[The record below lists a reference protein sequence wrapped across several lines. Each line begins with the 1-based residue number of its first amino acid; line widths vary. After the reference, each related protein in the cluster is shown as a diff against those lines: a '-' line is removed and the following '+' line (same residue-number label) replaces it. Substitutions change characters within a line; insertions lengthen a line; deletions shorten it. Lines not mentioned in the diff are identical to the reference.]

1 VSDLYRL
8 ATALKGASDA
18 SLNLLVQERGL
29 SLSDYQ
35 DFFDLAQAM
44 LTPKSQVLLW
54 ASVPGQSVSALR
66 VLAAGEKLSASAI
79 GLLADQFLIF
89 SEQEPQVYDWVL
101 DKLREQP
108 KTGAL
113 NVVQPVSAALSQAEI
128 DRDCGS
134 HAFEAMQAIT
144 ELIFDFDQHL
154 VREVSK
160 GSLGLPDLKRLAAH
174 LGKPKEYVR
183 ALFELAR
190 LAGVVAI
197 SHKRFQPTAL
207 ADEWITQDPIW
218 RWKLLAQ
225 AWREMAGVAQLT
237 ELQLQFKT
245 HPNRSVAELV
255 AMAFPFLHL
264 APSSRIAKLAELA
277 DYIGLSAT
285 HPASWFAKVLA
296 GSVPEAAKLL
306 GPQLPTQQERIIIQ
320 ADLSIIAPGPLRSSI
335 EAQIRQFADTENI
348 GLASG
353 YRISPLS
360 ISTGLEEG
368 MSETQIREILEKL
381 SGVALPQPVDYL
393 LRESAERFGR
403 IKIQSQPKGSRVT
416 TSDQLLEKQ
425 LLMDSKLK
433 QLLFSS
439 SDNGLSTP
447 IDSEALYHSL
457 RENGYLAIRI
467 DADGK
472 TIAPSAAHRDL
483 ELTANFAAQLERL
496 RNQELA
502 NTEQSPQSDMERKIQ
517 LALRSKSTLEI
528 EINANGKLMT
538 FFLEPIGVANGRLRA
553 RDRKADIERTLPVSA
568 ITSITIG

>member
-44 LTPKSQVLLW
+44 LTPKSQALLW

-66 VLAAGEKLSASAI
+66 VLASGEKISATAI
-79 GLLADQFLIF
+79 GLLSDQFLIF
-89 SEQEPQVYDWVL
+89 SEQEPTPYDWVTE
-101 DKLREQP
+101 KLREQP
-108 KTGAL
+108 KTGSL
-113 NVVQPVSAALSQAEI
+113 SVVQPASGLLSQAEI

-144 ELIFDFDQHL
+144 ELTFDFDQHL

-160 GSLGLPDLKRLAAH
+160 GALGLPDLKRLAAH
-174 LGKPKEYVR
+174 LGKTKEYVR

-190 LAGVVAI
+190 LAGIVAI
-197 SHKRFQPTAL
+197 TNKRFQPTPL
-207 ADEWITQDPIW
+207 ADEWIAQDPSW

-225 AWREMAGVAQLT
+225 SWAQMAGAAQLS
-237 ELQLQFKT
+237 ELQLQLKT
-245 HPNRSVAELV
+245 HPSRSVAELV
-255 AMAFPFLHL
+255 ALAFPFLQF
-264 APSSRIAKLAELA
+264 APTSRIAKLAELA
-277 DYIGLSAT
+277 DYIGLSET

-296 GSVPEAAKLL
+296 GSVSEAAKEL
-306 GPQLPTQQERIIIQ
+306 GARLPTQQERIIIQ

-335 EAQIRQFADTENI
+335 EAEIRQFADTENI

-360 ISTGLEEG
+360 ISSGLEEG
-368 MSETQIREILEKL
+368 MSEQQIRDILEKL
-381 SGVALPQPVDYL
+381 SGGSLPQPVDYL

-403 IKIQSQPKGSRVT
+403 IKIQSQPKGSVVT
-416 TSDQLLEKQ
+416 TSDPLLEKQ

-433 QLLFSS
+433 HLLFSS
-439 SDNGLSTP
+439 SDHGLLTP
-447 IDSEALYHSL
+447 IDCEALYHSL

-467 DADGK
+467 DAMGK
-472 TIAPSAAHRDL
+472 TIAPSAAHRDE
-483 ELTANFAAQLERL
+483 ELVANFSSQLDRL

-502 NTEQSPQSDMERKIQ
+502 SAELSPQSDMERKIQ

-528 EINANGKLMT
+528 EINANGKIMT